1 MTSLLKGKLL
11 HGTHDLL
18 FKTVHNRSLIYNASW
33 EDPRIDRQLLELDEQ
48 SKVVVLSSAGCNVLD
63 YLIDSPAE
71 INAVDVN
78 SRQNAL
84 LNLKLALIKRGN
96 YEELFAMFGQGS
108 HADFRKIY
116 SDAKQYLSEEDIEF
130 WDKKIKY
137 FDNNSKKQSF
147 YYYGTS
153 GLLAW
158 IITRTLGR
166 NRELRAALF
175 SLFDAKNLQEQKEI
189 YDRVE
194 PLLWGRFMSWMIR
207 QPYTLMLAGV
217 PRPQIRLINTQY
229 PGGVGGY
236 ISDKFR
242 HVFTE
247 ILAHDNYFW
256 HVYLTGSY
264 STHCC
269 PNYLKAENFETLLN
283 GVNNVKTHN
292 NSVTGFLR
300 DNPGKYSHFI
310 LLDHQDWLAQHDPVA
325 LDEEWQMILNNS
337 QVGSKILM
345 RSAATEINFLPDFVK
360 KSIRFFPEQTD
371 ALHLT
376 DRVGTYG
383 SLHFAEVL

>member
-1 MTSLLKGKLL
+1 MASAIQGKLI
-11 HGTHDLL
+11 HKTHDLL

-33 EDPRIDRQLLELDEQ
+33 EDPRIDRQLLELDNH
-48 SKVVVLSSAGCNVLD
+48 SKVVVLTSAGCNVLD
-63 YLIDSPAE
+63 YLLDSPAE

-78 SRQNAL
+78 PRQNAL

-96 YEELFAMFGQGS
+96 YEELFAMFGKGS
-108 HADFRKIY
+108 HSDFRQIY
-116 SDAKQYLSEEDIEF
+116 ADAKQYLTEDDIEF
-130 WDKKIKY
+130 WNKKIDY

-158 IITRTLGR
+158 IITRILGR
-166 NRELRAALF
+166 NRELRAELF
-175 SLFDAKNLQEQKEI
+175 SLFDAKSLDEQKEI

-194 PLLWGRFMSWMIR
+194 PLLWGKFMSWVVR

-217 PRPQIRLINTQY
+217 PRPQIRLIENQY
-229 PGGVGGY
+229 PGGVGGF

-269 PNYLKAENFETLLN
+269 PNYLKEENFETLLN
-283 GVNNVKTHN
+283 VVDHVKTHN
-292 NSVTGFLR
+292 NSVTGFLK

-325 LDEEWQMILNNS
+325 LEEEWQMILNNS
-337 QVGSKILM
+337 QPGSKVLM

-360 KSIRFFPEQTD
+360 KSLQFFPEQTD
-371 ALHLT
+371 KLHPT

-383 SLHFAEVL
+383 SLYFAEVL